1 MELLGDNPEALKWL
15 DAANEAVSGEREV
28 EEHYW
33 SQLTGDEVRRLHEK
47 YRIDHE
53 LFGFKPDYYIAL
65 GREDDGTEEEEEE
78 EDEDNM

>member
-15 DAANEAVSGEREV
+15 DAANETVSGEREV

-33 SQLTGDEVRRLHEK
+33 SQLSGDEVRRLHEK

-53 LFGFKPDYYIAL
+53 LFGFEPDYYVAM
-65 GREDDGTEEEEEE
+65 GREGGEGGDGEH
-78 EDEDNM
+78 EDGS